1 MSLHSFLREFDITY
15 WCSALRILCMFFS
28 PLTCKSNPVTS
39 VFSPL
44 PLVFNKVCACKKG
57 KNMRSDGF
65 DKTAATLQ
73 GLNIAVS
80 CDDTKRYSWFPSH
93 PLIHMVFHLVLH
105 NLAIFL
111 HIHHRKDMP
120 LELQESYIHLAHVPS
135 KLHLRSVP
143 ALLMHGI
150 ALRHIPDNTYFH
162 FLVLVHL
169 LIPSYFLYHKEQL
182 PVQWFSFL
190 WFLVSFLTLPRLLLL
205 L

>member
-1 MSLHSFLREFDITY
+1 MRIFINQPFKCFCIFMWISQKRIFDEIYLSFLQIPSVVHSEFSA
-15 WCSALRILCMFFS
+15 CSFPLSPVKVTLSLPFSLRF
-28 PLTCKSNPVTS
+28 PL
-39 VFSPL
+39 
-44 PLVFNKVCACKKG
+44 
-57 KNMRSDGF
+57 
-65 DKTAATLQ
+65 
-73 GLNIAVS
+73 
-80 CDDTKRYSWFPSH
+80 
-93 PLIHMVFHLVLH
+93 
-105 NLAIFL
+105 FL
-111 HIHHRKDMP
+111 T
-120 LELQESYIHLAHVPS
+120 
-135 KLHLRSVP
+135 RSVP

>member
-1 MSLHSFLREFDITY
+1 MQKIHSGCIIK
-15 WCSALRILCMFFS
+15 RILVI
-28 PLTCKSNPVTS
+28 LKSEGRFDSRKFLKPTADFYISNSYPGKHG
-39 VFSPL
+39 L
-44 PLVFNKVCACKKG
+44 P
-57 KNMRSDGF
+57 
-65 DKTAATLQ
+65 KTQNFL
-73 GLNIAVS
+73 
-80 CDDTKRYSWFPSH
+80 H
-93 PLIHMVFHLVLH
+93 PLLVFHLVLH

-120 LELQESYIHLAHVPS
+120 LELQEYYIHLAHVPS